1 VITSV
6 SVVTGM
12 DHFGATVSDMERSL
26 AFWKDLLGLEE
37 VGRGVIEWEHIDR
50 LVALDDTKL
59 EWVELRVPGGGRVE
73 LMEYHRPVSEAAVP
87 MGEENEPGRSHLSLL
102 VDDLDA
108 LMAELGAAGVRS
120 RTPEP
125 VDMVVGAYAGGKGAY
140 VFDPDGVQIELIQR
154 ARPATA
160 GGTYEGK
167 G

>member
-1 VITSV
+1 MAI
-6 SVVTGM
+6 VTGV

-26 AFWKDLLGLEE
+26 AFWKGLLGLEE

-73 LMEYHRPVSEAAVP
+73 LMQYHRPLSDASVP
-87 MGEENEPGRSHLSLL
+87 TGQENEPGRSHLSLL
-102 VDDLDA
+102 VDDLSA
-108 LMAELGAAGVRS
+108 LLVALRAAGVRS

-125 VDMVVGAYAGGKGAY
+125 VDMAVGAYAGGKGAY

-154 ARPATA
+154 ANAAA
-160 GGTYEGK
+160 GADEGK